1 MVHFQYPSLVTW
13 MGCMLCTIYGLIY
26 AEKFDNKPNMI
37 PLKERMRL
45 GLLFTLNYLPT
56 NYALLYISYPL
67 QVVAKNTRYILVVMV
82 GVFFSRVE
90 KSRELK
96 LPMSKLFIGVF
107 ISLGAGLF
115 MYYESVLLPNSDKR
129 SSTPQSRSSQAMD
142 RLFAA
147 SNGSYF

>member
-1 MVHFQYPSLVTW
+1 
-13 MGCMLCTIYGLIY
+13 MGCLLCSIYGLIY
-26 AEKFDNKPNMI
+26 AEKAEKQPNLI
-37 PLKERMRL
+37 PIRERMRL

-67 QVVAKNTRYILVVMV
+67 QVVAKNTRYILVIIV

-96 LPMSKLFIGVF
+96 LPISKLFIGIF

-115 MYYESVLLPNSDKR
+115 MYYESVLFPNSDKR
-129 SSTPQSRSSQAMD
+129 SPAPQFGSSQTMD
-142 RLFAA
+142 WLFIAFF
-147 SNGSYF
+147 SRYF

>member
-1 MVHFQYPSLVTW
+1 
-13 MGCMLCTIYGLIY
+13 MLCSVYGLIY
-26 AEKFDNKPNMI
+26 AEKVEKQPNLI
-37 PLKERMRL
+37 PIKERMRL

-67 QVVAKNTRYILVVMV
+67 QVVAKNTRYILVVIV

-96 LPMSKLFIGVF
+96 LPISKLFIGIF

-129 SSTPQSRSSQAMD
+129 SSTSQPRSSQAMD
-142 RLFAA
+142 WLFIAPF
-147 SNGSYF
+147 SRCF

>member
-1 MVHFQYPSLVTW
+1 
-13 MGCMLCTIYGLIY
+13 MLCSVYGLIY
-26 AEKFDNKPNMI
+26 AEKVEKQPNLI
-37 PLKERMRL
+37 PIKERMRL

-67 QVVAKNTRYILVVMV
+67 QVVAKNTRYILVVIV

-96 LPMSKLFIGVF
+96 LPISKLFIGIF

-129 SSTPQSRSSQAMD
+129 SSTSQPRSSQAMD
-142 RLFAA
+142 WLFIATF
-147 SNGSYF
+147 SRCF